1 MPWRMHHPTLPMFW
15 KRGPVD
21 GTEAGP
27 SGSLAGHMTSYIGS
41 ISWASLY
48 LLSEWMIRLLMLVVV
63 PFRRS
68 PEAAKGWLLFFFF
81 LPWPALLVYVL
92 IGRPGYPRWR
102 RERFARL
109 PVVLKA
115 AVGRIREVTAK
126 ERPDLPA
133 NLTQAATLIENLG
146 RFPSL
151 GGNGAELLSDYEG
164 TIRRMVE
171 DIDRATSHVHLLF
184 YIFADDRTGQEVI
197 AALTRAVRRGVTCR
211 VLIDALGS
219 RAWARSVVEGLKA
232 GGVSVRL
239 VLPVGILRR
248 RSARADLRNH
258 RKIAV
263 IDGEIGY
270 VGSQNIVD
278 ADFNPRVTNQELVV
292 QVRGPAVLELQAV
305 FVADW
310 FLETEQMLDS
320 PALFPEPQPAGEIVA
335 QVLPSG
341 PDYPE
346 AGVERLVE
354 ALVHG
359 ARKRVV
365 ITTPY
370 FIPNEALLH
379 ALETAVLRGVDVHLV
394 LSRPVDQIL
403 VNLAQKSY
411 YTELLEAGIKIHLY
425 RDRLLHAKH
434 LSVDHRVSLI
444 GSSNIDMR
452 SFTLNAEV
460 SLILF
465 DREFNASLREEQ
477 ERYFAASDLI
487 VGPEWQRRPLPA
499 KIVEN
504 IARLMSPLL

>member
-1 MPWRMHHPTLPMFW
+1 M
-15 KRGPVD
+15 
-21 GTEAGP
+21 
-27 SGSLAGHMTSYIGS
+27 SL
-41 ISWASLY
+41 ISALSWPLLY
-48 LLSEWMIRLLMLVVV
+48 LVSEWAIRLLMLVII

-81 LPWPALLVYVL
+81 LPWPALFLYVL
-92 IGRPGYPRWR
+92 IGRPNYPRWR
-102 RERFARL
+102 RDRFARM
-109 PVVLKA
+109 PQVLKPA
-115 AVGRIREVTAK
+115 RNKIRDVTAQQL
-126 ERPDLPA
+126 PDLPG
-133 NLTQAATLIENLG
+133 NLVQAATLIEKLG
-146 RFPSL
+146 QFPSL
-151 GGNGAELLSDYEG
+151 GGNRAELLPDYAG
-164 TIRRMVE
+164 TIDRIVA
-171 DIDRATSHVHLLF
+171 DIDRARSHVHLLF
-184 YIFADDRTGQEVI
+184 YIFADDRSG
-197 AALTRAVRRGVTCR
+197 RAVIEALVRAVDRGVACR

-219 RAWARSVVEGLKA
+219 RAWAPRVIAALEAS
-232 GGVSVRL
+232 GVAVHL
-239 VLPVGILRR
+239 VLPVNLLRR

-270 VGSQNIVD
+270 AGSQNIVN

-292 QVRGPAVLELQAV
+292 RVTGPIVLELQAV

-310 FLETEQMLDS
+310 FLETEEVLDAM
-320 PALFPEPQPAGEIVA
+320 ALFPEPRSTGTIVA

-359 ARKRVV
+359 ARRRVV

-403 VNLAQKSY
+403 VSLAQKSY
-411 YTELLEAGIKIHLY
+411 YAELLEAGVRIHLY
-425 RDRLLHAKH
+425 RDKLLHAKH
-434 LSVDHRVSLI
+434 LTIDNRVSLI

-452 SFTLNAEV
+452 SFTLNSEV
-460 SLILF
+460 SLVLF
-465 DREFNASLREEQ
+465 DREFNAHLREEQ
-477 ERYFAASDLI
+477 ERYFAASDT
-487 VGPEWQRRPLPA
+487 VDPETWRRRSLA
-499 KIVEN
+499 SKTVEN
-504 IARLMSPLL
+504 IARMLSPLL